1 MWIFMVKGIP
11 QHLQGMQLK
20 TFARKN
26 DVYLCACDVAQ
37 GTRKFREALC
47 TNLPLYFT
55 ADPKSHI
62 LHSSFLKLEL
72 QVKLTQWLWEIS
84 ILKGTILSICGCI
97 VRGLKRRKLL
107 YTGAVIYLV
116 SQSLLHLRNIF
127 QQPSLPLSYWRMQ
140 ALNVVRCVKVT
151 AQ

>member
-1 MWIFMVKGIP
+1 MDIHGKRYS

-37 GTRKFREALC
+37 GMRKFREALC
-47 TNLPLYFT
+47 NNLPLYFT

-62 LHSSFLKLEL
+62 FHSSFLKLEL

-107 YTGAVIYLV
+107 YTGAVIYVV